1 MITASTTTPMPSE
14 STAATPSKSTGIE
27 VTWPAMISSA
37 VFGAGVGRLLSPR
50 AQPSR
55 DLFGAESDFWI
66 RAELLDDRRGRP
78 RMPDAV
84 DARQRPRIAV
94 ASLAGVAR
102 DGGDEGPK
110 IDLRGI
116 EQDED
121 VAGRRAG
128 VNLSDARSSGD
139 TRLETGGTRGPAAD
153 ALDAQTRATANG
165 DEDDLDGG
173 RGGRHS
179 ACIGDTGQL
188 ASLCGR
194 E

>member
-1 MITASTTTPMPSE
+1 MTGEDLERGLRRRRGQAVVAE
-14 STAATPSKSTGIE
+14 S
-27 VTWPAMISSA
+27 
-37 VFGAGVGRLLSPR
+37 R
-50 AQPSR
+50 QPSR

-84 DARQRPRIAV
+84 GARRRPGIAV

-128 VNLSDARSSGD
+128 VNLSDARRCGD

-153 ALDAQTRATANG
+153 ALDVQTSATANG

-173 RGGRHS
+173 RSGRVLRGPS
-179 ACIGDTGQL
+179 GRL

>member
-1 MITASTTTPMPSE
+1 
-14 STAATPSKSTGIE
+14 
-27 VTWPAMISSA
+27 
-37 VFGAGVGRLLSPR
+37 
-50 AQPSR
+50 
-55 DLFGAESDFWI
+55 
-66 RAELLDDRRGRP
+66 
-78 RMPDAV
+78 MPDGV
-84 DARQRPRIAV
+84 DARRHPGIAG
-94 ASLAGVAR
+94 ARLGGVAR

-110 IDLRGI
+110 IDLCGI

-128 VNLSDARSSGD
+128 VNLPDAGRSGD

-153 ALDAQTRATANG
+153 ARDAQTRATANG

-173 RGGRHS
+173 RSGRGLRGPS
-179 ACIGDTGQL
+179 GRL